1 MTKITRRVEGDADS
15 SVKRIQDCTPLKAR
29 WLIPLV
35 LRLIAEKP
43 NMTNVDIRN
52 VLLANYVKKKA
63 RFLTSAILQNAR
75 TMAGDKNFEEPA
87 CNVFFA
93 NALFAKLKECAHDA
107 EVVIKERV
115 EVLRML
121 ERVILS
127 DLLRK
132 NKAEGNS
139 MKKAEKIAFIQKWKV
154 DDHEVLLDGGLI
166 EPTEEDN

>member
-15 SVKRIQDCTPLKAR
+15 SVKCIQDCTPLKAR

-35 LRLIAEKP
+35 LGLIEEKP
-43 NMTNVDIRN
+43 KMTNVDIRN
-52 VLLANYVKKKA
+52 VLLAKYVKKA
-63 RFLTSAILQNAR
+63 RFLTSAILQNTR
-75 TMAGDKNFEEPA
+75 TMARDKNFEEPA

-93 NALFAKLKECAHDA
+93 NALFAKLKECAHDV
-107 EVVIKERV
+107 EVVIKERL

-121 ERVILS
+121 EHVILS

-139 MKKAEKIAFIQKWKV
+139 MKKPRKLHLFKSGK
-154 DDHEVLLDGGLI
+154 
-166 EPTEEDN
+166 